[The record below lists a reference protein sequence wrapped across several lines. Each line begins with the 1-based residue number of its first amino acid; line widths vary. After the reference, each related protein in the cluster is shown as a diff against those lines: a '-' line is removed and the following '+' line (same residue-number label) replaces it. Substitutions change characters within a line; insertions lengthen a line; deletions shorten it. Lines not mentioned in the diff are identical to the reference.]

1 MTAKDNY
8 MKKKKI
14 NKALRIKSV
23 SSTFN
28 KNKKHSND
36 LIKQFVEKKV
46 TRNHNRDQIEK
57 VDDLK

>member
-8 MKKKKI
+8 MKKKK

-23 SSTFN
+23 SSNFN

>member
-1 MTAKDNY
+1 
-8 MKKKKI
+8 MKKKN

-23 SSTFN
+23 SSNFN

-36 LIKQFVEKKV
+36 LIKQFVGKKV

>member
-1 MTAKDNY
+1 
-8 MKKKKI
+8 MKKKKK

-36 LIKQFVEKKV
+36 LIKQFMEKKV

>member
-8 MKKKKI
+8 MKKKN

-23 SSTFN
+23 SSNFN

-36 LIKQFVEKKV
+36 LIKQFVGKKV

>member
-8 MKKKKI
+8 MKKKK